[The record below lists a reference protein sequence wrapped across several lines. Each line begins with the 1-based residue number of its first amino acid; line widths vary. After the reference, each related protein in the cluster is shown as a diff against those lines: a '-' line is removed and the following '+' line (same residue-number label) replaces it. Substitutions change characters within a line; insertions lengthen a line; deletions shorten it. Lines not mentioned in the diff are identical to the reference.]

1 MEKKFHVILTDE
13 LGEEF
18 SLELIAPDR
27 QAACDMVKTEY
38 SESSI
43 ASVREL
49 KPYNREY

>member
-1 MEKKFHVILTDE
+1 MEKKYHVILTDE

-18 SLELIAPDR
+18 SVELLAHNMQR
-27 QAACDMVKTEY
+27 ACDMVKTEY
-38 SESSI
+38 PESSI